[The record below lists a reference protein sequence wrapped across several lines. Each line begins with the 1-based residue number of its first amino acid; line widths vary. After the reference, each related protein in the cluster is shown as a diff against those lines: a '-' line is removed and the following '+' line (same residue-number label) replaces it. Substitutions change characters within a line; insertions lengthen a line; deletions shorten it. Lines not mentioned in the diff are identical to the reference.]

1 MQFTKNAK
9 GFTLIELLVVI
20 TIIGILAV
28 GGTTV
33 YTSQIQKARD
43 TTRITDV
50 EALKN
55 GVEQVYQ
62 DKGSYPDITSA
73 GSAAIPGFKTVN
85 DYNPKFGKDP
95 KSGQG
100 CGSSVGGTNPAAGSP
115 CDYYYGAAADT
126 NGIANQ
132 VYKISTGFENKGNI
146 DSKASGDGG
155 TNDARYELGVL
166 SSANN
171 TALDAA
177 QGAGKA
183 TMMAANAKSTA
194 ATCTTEFGL
203 IVIKGGVCP

>member
-62 DKGSYPDITSA
+62 DKGSYPEIASA
-73 GSAAIPGFKTVN
+73 SSATAPGFKTVN

-95 KSGQG
+95 KSGQS
-100 CGSSVGGTNPAAGSP
+100 CGTSTGGTNSAAGSP
-115 CDYYYGAAADT
+115 CDYYYGVAADT
-126 NGIANQ
+126 NSIANQ
-132 VYKISTGFENKGNI
+132 IYKISTGFENKGNI
-146 DSKASGDGG
+146 DSKGVGDGG
-155 TNDARYELGVL
+155 TNDARYELGIL
-166 SSANN
+166 SGNNN
-171 TALDAA
+171 TLLDNA
-177 QGAGKA
+177 QGAGKG
-183 TMMAANAKSTA
+183 TMMTANIKSTA
-194 ATCTTEFGL
+194 ATCTAEFGL
-203 IVIKGGVCP
+203 LVIKGGVCP